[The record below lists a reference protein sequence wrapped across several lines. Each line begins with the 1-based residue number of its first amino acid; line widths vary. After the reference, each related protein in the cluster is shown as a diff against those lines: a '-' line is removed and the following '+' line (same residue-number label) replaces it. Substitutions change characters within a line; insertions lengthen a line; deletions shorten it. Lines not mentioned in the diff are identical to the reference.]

1 MWLAC
6 VLGSAQQGRPASQ
19 GTPWAGLEG
28 RRGLS
33 PSPHFYWIGAYSQ
46 CSTLLSALLCAL
58 GNHLPLVMGG
68 TLYFEESWAG
78 PGCFIAG
85 LQLLRGG
92 EGRCSSSTVIPHARA
107 WSSCAET
114 FLKQLSVSLCRA
126 GGRLGLKAAAG
137 SVFLQAQ
144 PCPCFAM
151 CCVLNIC
158 SLLGL

>member
-1 MWLAC
+1 MPSRADLPAREHPGQGWKAGGDCHHLPISTGL
-6 VLGSAQQGRPASQ
+6 VLK
-19 GTPWAGLEG
+19 
-28 RRGLS
+28 
-33 PSPHFYWIGAYSQ
+33 
-46 CSTLLSALLCAL
+46 LSAPHCSLLCSVL
-58 GNHLPLVMGG
+58 SDNLLPLVMGG
-68 TLYFEESWAG
+68 TLYFKESWAG
-78 PGCFIAG
+78 PGYFIAG

-137 SVFLQAQ
+137 SMFLQAQ